1 MGTQERNKKKEP
13 LMKKNIT
20 ILLLVS
26 SLFVVGCYTQTFV
39 VGNGSQTGQTASQ
52 RQWFALFG
60 LIALTQVDIQALSG
74 GATDYEIQT
83 QVSGMDILIG
93 IPAGY
98 VTVSS
103 RTVTVTK

>member
-1 MGTQERNKKKEP
+1 MKKK
-13 LMKKNIT
+13 IT
-20 ILLLVS
+20 ILLIVS
-26 SLFVVGCYTQTFV
+26 SLFLVGCYTQTFV
-39 VGNGSQTGQTASQ
+39 VGNGPQTGQTASQ

-60 LIALTQVDIQALSG
+60 LIPLTQVDTRAMAG

-83 QVSGMDILIG
+83 QMSGMDVLIG
-93 IPAGY
+93 IPAAY